1 MTVNEKCFRH
11 NIENLRQ
18 RNEKQYLKNKKYFVD
33 LNIFSFFKKPRLMSK
48 RSCFRT
54 PFGSQGVN
62 GWKALLKF
70 PRQHFHP
77 IASSFWDILIW
88 KNSHL
93 VGFKI
98 LGLFLNTLTVLDKF
112 FRHNTI
118 MSKAK
123 VFLSNFVVFPKFA

>member
-1 MTVNEKCFRH
+1 MKSVFVTILRTCDNEMKS
-11 NIENLRQ
+11 NIS
-18 RNEKQYLKNKKYFVD
+18 KTKNILSIWTFSLFSKKM
-33 LNIFSFFKKPRLMSK
+33 RLMSK

>member
-1 MTVNEKCFRH
+1 MKSVFVTILRTCDNEMKS
-11 NIENLRQ
+11 NIS
-18 RNEKQYLKNKKYFVD
+18 KTKNILSIWTFSLFSKKM
-33 LNIFSFFKKPRLMSK
+33 RLMSK

-123 VFLSNFVVFPKFA
+123 VFLSNFVVSPKFA